1 MGERFQRSY
10 IPVNLTSVLGKMK
23 AIIIKAISRYT
34 DIYNVMRNMFFAEKN
49 SSRKRSRILRFP

>member
-1 MGERFQRSY
+1 MTDQRWETEIPMSERFQRSY

-34 DIYNVMRNMFFAEKN
+34 DIY
-49 SSRKRSRILRFP
+49 IT

>member
-23 AIIIKAISRYT
+23 AIIIKAISRYI
-34 DIYNVMRNMFFAEKN
+34 DIYNIMRNMFFAGKKLI
-49 SSRKRSRILRFP
+49 SQR

>member
-23 AIIIKAISRYT
+23 AIIIIKAISRYT
-34 DIYNVMRNMFFAEKN
+34 DVYNVMRNMFFAEKN
-49 SSRKRSRILRFP
+49 